1 MTRPLVFTLFLSLPW
16 TPKYH
21 QTKNRLKCK
30 CFLWYA
36 KHTENFKPGWITMRL
51 TWSNLVSFFTFFL
64 PICEWLTG
72 VLSDNYHAQAGS
84 RSQKRM
90 HTQRRCKNST
100 IDLCSFTAH
109 FPHGLAKRR
118 RLTIKN
124 FHVAASPRKFC
135 FELLASFFAPISANT
150 AVPNYSPL
158 SSLDV
163 HRRLLKG
170 EGRERD
176 RVQA

>member
-1 MTRPLVFTLFLSLPW
+1 VISKIAKGRPSTF
-16 TPKYH
+16 Y
-21 QTKNRLKCK
+21 
-30 CFLWYA
+30 LWCL
-36 KHTENFKPGWITMRL
+36 NFKHGCIAMRQL
-51 TWSNLVSFFTFFL
+51 RWATRGVSFFTFF
-64 PICEWLTG
+64 PSASDSV
-72 VLSDNYHAQAGS
+72 VLCRIITASAGS

-90 HTQRRCKNST
+90 HTQRRSKNST

-109 FPHGLAKRR
+109 FPLGLARAPADNKKFSRR
-118 RLTIKN
+118 RLAK
-124 FHVAASPRKFC
+124 AKFC

-150 AVPNYSPL
+150 RPPNYSPL

-170 EGRERD
+170 EGRD

>member
-1 MTRPLVFTLFLSLPW
+1 MISTKIFNPLFKYSTTGLHDFYPYREPHNCRWKTDSNVSVSLICQA
-16 TPKYH
+16 H
-21 QTKNRLKCK
+21 
-30 CFLWYA
+30 A
-36 KHTENFKPGWITMRL
+36 NFKPGCIAMRPHQ
-51 TWSNLVSFFTFFL
+51 WSNSVSFFTFF

-118 RLTIKN
+118 HRLTIKISRRCLAKEIL
-124 FHVAASPRKFC
+124 FRAFGFLFC
-135 FELLASFFAPISANT
+135 ANICQ
-150 AVPNYSPL
+150 
-158 SSLDV
+158 
-163 HRRLLKG
+163 H
-170 EGRERD
+170 GR
-176 RVQA
+176 A